1 MEKFLKNVMEILDIE
16 KKIEPET
23 RLDAI
28 EEWDS
33 LSIVS
38 LLAMVNVEYRKT
50 MRVSDFKEA
59 VTFQYLYDII
69 ASK

>member
-38 LLAMVNVEYRKT
+38 LLAMVNVEYGKT

>member
-38 LLAMVNVEYRKT
+38 LLAMVNVEYGKT

-59 VTFQYLYDII
+59 VTFQDLYDII